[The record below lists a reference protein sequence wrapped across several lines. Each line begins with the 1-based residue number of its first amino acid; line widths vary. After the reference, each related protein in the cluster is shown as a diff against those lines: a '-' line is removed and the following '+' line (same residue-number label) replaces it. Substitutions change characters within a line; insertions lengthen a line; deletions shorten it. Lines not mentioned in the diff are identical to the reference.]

1 MATIATSALRTVYVS
16 GLRNAHALEHQA
28 LGMID
33 RQLDR
38 LENFPEVA
46 DRMRLHRSETEQ
58 QILRLDE
65 VLGGLN
71 ESASGIKDAG
81 LNLMGNMAALGH
93 AAAEDEILKNAFA
106 NCALENFE
114 IATYKSLIVMANETG
129 ESAGIS
135 ALQESLREEQS
146 MARWCDESIEQ
157 ITQRYMTLHLDPANS
172 SH

>member
-1 MATIATSALRTVYVS
+1 MATLAPSALRSVYIS

-33 RQLDR
+33 RQLER

-46 DRMRLHRSETEQ
+46 DRMRLHRGETEQ
-58 QILRLDE
+58 QIVRLDD
-65 VLGGLN
+65 VLSGLN
-71 ESASGIKDAG
+71 ESASGLKDAG
-81 LNLMGNMAALGH
+81 LGFMGSMAALGH

-114 IATYKSLIVMANETG
+114 IASYKSLIVMAEEAG
-129 ESAGIS
+129 EGVGIS
-135 ALQESLREEQS
+135 ALQESLREERS
-146 MARWCDESIEQ
+146 MAQWCEESIER
-157 ITQRYMTLHLDPANS
+157 ITRRYLTLHLDPSAE

>member
-1 MATIATSALRTVYVS
+1 MATLAPTALRSVYLS

-38 LENFPEVA
+38 LDSFPEVA
-46 DRMRLHRSETEQ
+46 DRLRLHRGETEQ
-58 QILRLDE
+58 QIVRLDE
-65 VLGGLN
+65 VLGGLG
-71 ESASGIKDAG
+71 ERASGIKDAG
-81 LNLMGNMAALGH
+81 LNMMGNLAALGH

-114 IATYKSLIVMANETG
+114 IASYKSLIVMADVAG
-129 ESAGIS
+129 EGAGIA
-135 ALQESLREEQS
+135 ALQQSLREEQS
-146 MARWCDESIEQ
+146 MAQWCEESIER
-157 ITQRYMTLHLDPANS
+157 ITQRYLTLHVDSNAS

>member
-1 MATIATSALRTVYVS
+1 MATLAPTTLRPLYIT

-28 LGMID
+28 LGVID

-46 DRMRLHRSETEQ
+46 DRLSLHRRETEQ
-58 QILRLDE
+58 QIVRLDE
-65 VLGGLN
+65 ILGEFNETPSGLKDSVLGM
-71 ESASGIKDAG
+71 
-81 LNLMGNMAALGH
+81 MGNMAAIGH

-114 IATYKSLIVMANETG
+114 IASYRSLIVMAE
-129 ESAGIS
+129 ESGFPAGIT
-135 ALQESLREEQS
+135 ALQESLREEQA
-146 MARWCDESIEQ
+146 MARWCEDSIEQ
-157 ITQRYMTLHLDPANS
+157 ITRKYLVLHRDPSAS